1 MKRQHSHIVKYAVFP
16 KKKKQHT
23 REMLYKMIRK
33 ICRGKK
39 VHASTKR
46 LKRQNFRH
54 L

>member
-1 MKRQHSHIVKYAVFP
+1 MKRQHSHIVKYAVFQN
-16 KKKKQHT
+16 KKTHT